1 MWLCVISE
9 FAGLVFTCFVHIVFR
24 VFIEYSD
31 VPNIFK
37 INMGGMNVSKL
48 LVSFE
53 GPAKPE
59 VLLSTCRDGSIDC
72 TYRTQVEGEYTVN
85 IQFDEEHVVGSPLKV
100 SVQGE
105 LIVDTSKVKVTGS
118 NLKEGRN
125 RQLNTIIVD
134 PREAKIT
141 SKPYCI
147 VKNFERK

>member
-1 MWLCVISE
+1 
-9 FAGLVFTCFVHIVFR
+9 
-24 VFIEYSD
+24 
-31 VPNIFK
+31 
-37 INMGGMNVSKL
+37 MGGMNVSKL

-59 VLLSTCRDGSIDC
+59 VLLTTCRDGSIDC
-72 TYRTQVEGEYTVN
+72 TYRTNVEGEYTVN

-105 LIVDTSKVKVTGS
+105 LIIDTSKVKVTGS

-125 RQLNTIIVD
+125 RQLNTVIID

-141 SKPYCI
+141 SKCRYVIRNVMSIAAIILVSEILNECI
-147 VKNFERK
+147 FAIYQSIRVDYNNYIATYNSQVSD